1 MEYYSHRFQQSV
13 IVRLTCLSH
22 CLVDDKAQARK
33 ASITG
38 LLVID
43 GCSLIGVKGLQH
55 TTFCSTFLAEQGT
68 RGMLDLQCQKLEHPF
83 GNRDWLMQQK
93 SDHKGAAQCGSFI
106 CLHFLL
112 LLEQVV

>member
-22 CLVDDKAQARK
+22 CLVDDKAQAQK
-33 ASITG
+33 ASVTG

-55 TTFCSTFLAEQGT
+55 TTFCSTFFAEQGT

-83 GNRDWLMQQK
+83 V
-93 SDHKGAAQCGSFI
+93 SFA
-106 CLHFLL
+106 
-112 LLEQVV
+112 